1 MGKGTFAKFMKKKL
15 ALLFMIVMVAFLV
28 LMCRISVINA
38 GSGDKY
44 KKKVLDQH
52 QYNNRPIPYK
62 RGDILDRN
70 GTKLATSE
78 RVYNV
83 ILDCK
88 VLLSDEDYLEPTKE
102 ALLTYFEIPKEK
114 IDEIVEKSPNSR
126 YNILLK
132 DVSYDIAIK
141 FKELLEDDEK
151 NENINGAWL
160 EEDYIRA
167 YPYNDLA
174 ADLIGFTVDGNVGS
188 NGIEGKYNDVLN
200 GTDGRDYGYRDED
213 ATFTRTVINPIDG
226 QNVVTT
232 IDLQIQSII
241 ERHIKE
247 FNEAHA
253 GEAREGEAGSKNTAV
268 VVMNPQNGEILGM
281 ASSPGYDLNNP
292 RNLDA
297 FFTAEQQEAMSSE
310 EKNEFRNNLWNNF
323 CITNTYEPGSTFK
336 LFPVAAALDRG
347 VLNGDETFYCGGS
360 TQIADHTI
368 GCAFGKAHGTQTI
381 KQVIENSCNVSLT
394 NIGLQIG
401 ADKFSA
407 AQKAFG
413 FGEYTGIDL
422 PGEASTASLLYKPE
436 DMTSIDLAT
445 NSFGQNFNVTMM
457 QMCSA
462 FSSLI
467 NGGEYYKPQVVKQ
480 ITDDKSVVTKENTP
494 VMLKRTTSA
503 ATSDILKD
511 YLRGVVSEGTGTAA
525 NVEGYEIGGKTGT
538 AEKLPRGTGNYLVSF
553 IGYAPQENPQIVVY
567 VIIDEPNV
575 GNQAYGSYP
584 AVMAGSIINEILPYM
599 GIQKTGQ

>member
-15 ALLFMIVMVAFLV
+15 ALLFVIVMVAFLI
-28 LMCRISVINA
+28 LISRITAINA
-38 GSGDKY
+38 GSGEKY

-52 QYNNRPIPYK
+52 QYNNRPIPFK

-78 RVYNV
+78 RVYKV

-88 VLLSDEDYLEPTKE
+88 VLLSDEKYLEPTKNS
-102 ALLTYFEIPKEK
+102 LFTYLEIPNEK
-114 IDEIVEKSPNSR
+114 IDEIIEKTPNSR
-126 YNILLK
+126 YSILQK
-132 DVSYDIAIK
+132 NVPYDKAVK
-141 FKELLEDDEK
+141 FKELIEDPEK
-151 NENINGAWL
+151 NENIGGVWL
-160 EEDYIRA
+160 EEDYIRN
-167 YPYNDLA
+167 YPYNDMA

-213 ATFTRTVINPIDG
+213 ATFTRTVISPIDG

-247 FNEAHA
+247 FNEAHQ
-253 GEAREGEAGSKNTAV
+253 GEAREGEGGSKNTAV

-281 ASSPGYDLNNP
+281 ASYPGYDLNNP
-292 RNLDA
+292 RNLET
-297 FFTAEQQEAMSSE
+297 FFTPEQLEAMTSE

-323 CITNTYEPGSTFK
+323 CVSSTYEPGSTFK

-347 VLNGDETFYCGGS
+347 ILNGDETFYCGGS
-360 TQIADHTI
+360 TQIADYSI

-401 ADKFSA
+401 ADQFSA
-407 AQKAFG
+407 MQKAFG

-422 PGEASTASLLYKPE
+422 PGEALTAGLLYKAE
-436 DMTSIDLAT
+436 NMKAIDLAT

-457 QMCSA
+457 QMSSA

-467 NGGEYYKPQVVKQ
+467 NGGEYYQPQVVKQ
-480 ITDDKSVVTKENTP
+480 VTDDKGVVTKENTP
-494 VMLKRTTSA
+494 KMLKRTTSQ

-511 YLRGVVSEGTGTAA
+511 YLRGVVAEGTGSAA
-525 NVEGYEIGGKTGT
+525 NIEGYEIGGKTGT

-553 IGYAPQENPQIVVY
+553 IGYAPQDNPQVMVY
-567 VIIDEPNV
+567 VVIDEPNV
-575 GNQAYGSYP
+575 DNQAYGSYP
-584 AVMAGSIINEILPYM
+584 AVMAGSIMNEVLPYL
-599 GIQKTGQ
+599 GVSKTEP